1 LYFFF
6 KWDNWIWWFGH
17 FFGRLEC
24 WRHAK
29 NIGQPI
35 NSAKD
40 DFAFTFN
47 KEKNIGYISSNR
59 SGIDHIYSVP
69 ICNSQIATVIKKFQ
83 NWSSVVNSRVVV
95 LVKIRSF

>member
-1 LYFFF
+1 MTIFCIFF
-6 KWDNWIWWFGH
+6 KWDNWIWWLGH

-24 WRHAK
+24 WSTPK

-59 SGIDHIYSVP
+59 SGIDHIYSALP
-69 ICNSQIATVIKKFQ
+69 ICNSQIATVK
-83 NWSSVVNSRVVV
+83 NSKTGVP
-95 LVKIRSF
+95 LLILELLF